1 MLEIGPVCIFRR
13 KGGEVPAQL
22 GPLKGASFNHRK
34 TQEMRVCADLD
45 QIL

>member
-1 MLEIGPVCIFRR
+1 
-13 KGGEVPAQL
+13 L

-45 QIL
+45 QILWMGGNKNIYNKNGGNNYEP